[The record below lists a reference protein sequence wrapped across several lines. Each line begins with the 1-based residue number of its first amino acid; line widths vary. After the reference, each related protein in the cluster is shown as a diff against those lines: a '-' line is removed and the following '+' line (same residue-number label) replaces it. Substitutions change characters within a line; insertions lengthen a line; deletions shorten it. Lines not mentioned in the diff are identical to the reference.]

1 MTGWWQERATK
12 LWWKELR
19 ESYAVLVLGWIIT
32 LATLAKLPSSTSR
45 YVWGIDF
52 HNTAMAILFFVAL
65 VLGVTAYAVEE
76 EYETL
81 EPLMAKP
88 IPPNDIL
95 ATKLGVRLGL
105 LFFSAIVVGIIELL
119 TGAWPVEFSI
129 PSRIVFE
136 RWLGGLMLLV
146 FGLGLG
152 LYFGKILG
160 RQITGLLSAILV
172 FAAGWVLLELSPLS
186 FLFEGESGQKIY
198 WIKIILLPGLAGT
211 ITILASIRARPGAV
225 GLLARPAVA
234 AIALAGYALI
244 FWSLTIVPPGDA
256 WQNGQLYRLHWTVR
270 FAGPEAGLDAL
281 VDRFIH
287 QKAGNIRDDPD
298 SISVVMILHTNISP
312 SGLTYPTE
320 RIGDSNLLGLRG
332 RVVRTYRRRDTISPH
347 TDIEILA
354 AEYRSERWIARCL
367 DIARQPG
374 YSEHHKL
381 IALHL
386 AGRASHAEHTE
397 SIASFLDTPSLNVRL
412 MAAYMLAAREDQRGE
427 EVLKA
432 ILPRIESMELIK
444 KIAYL
449 TSSIGIDTG
458 PEFATLMRRW
468 IVSEGPYDRR
478 LRSAAR
484 YWYRKNGSMEDVDLI
499 RRSLWLDRW
508 PPLKEATTPED
519 IPVWDYMKEWN
530 APGFIDELHRQAT
543 RTISK
548 LRDVYQEAHI
558 ILLKNYQLRTADE
571 KLKVRRYNTLTSS
584 LYRIIR
590 ELAEQLDPGFIEL
603 WEEYR
608 QLRYYDDR
616 YLFAVPLITYLPWM
630 GEPGIQE
637 LRSVVENTKVR
648 IYTRFQAA
656 LLLAYHG
663 YREFDGVALR
673 FFELY
678 RETDRFDGYFRRGD
692 PWSAFLAMVEKGN
705 LIYAGPIIETA
716 WNVFENRGRVRFR
729 SIMGY
734 RYVRTGTSIWNN
746 ITAQVLE
753 EATGKKYGWNLKAWK
768 AWWDR
773 EGKNISSGNN

>member
-1 MTGWWQERATK
+1 
-12 LWWKELR
+12 
-19 ESYAVLVLGWIIT
+19 
-32 LATLAKLPSSTSR
+32 
-45 YVWGIDF
+45 
-52 HNTAMAILFFVAL
+52 
-65 VLGVTAYAVEE
+65 
-76 EYETL
+76 
-81 EPLMAKP
+81 
-88 IPPNDIL
+88 
-95 ATKLGVRLGL
+95 
-105 LFFSAIVVGIIELL
+105 
-119 TGAWPVEFSI
+119 
-129 PSRIVFE
+129 
-136 RWLGGLMLLV
+136 MLLV

-152 LYFGKILG
+152 LYFGKMLG

-198 WIKIILLPGLAGT
+198 WIKIILLPGRAGT

-256 WQNGQLYRLHWTVR
+256 WQTGQLYRLHWTVR

-312 SGLTYPTE
+312 GGLTYPTE

-367 DIARQPG
+367 DIAKQPG

-397 SIASFLDTPSLNVRL
+397 SIASFLDTPLLNVRM
-412 MAAYMLAAREDQRGE
+412 MAAYMLAAREDPRGE
-427 EVLKA
+427 ETLID
-432 ILPRIESMELIK
+432 ILPQIESMELIK
-444 KIAYL
+444 EIAYL
-449 TSSIGIDTG
+449 TSSMGIDLG

-468 IVSEGPYDRR
+468 IVSESKDDGLLRR
-478 LRSAAR
+478 AAC
-484 YWYRKNGSMEDVDLI
+484 YWYRKNGSMEDLDLI
-499 RRSLWLDRW
+499 RRSLWLNRW
-508 PPLKEATTPED
+508 GPFRETSKPED

-530 APGFIDELHRQAT
+530 APGFIDELHRQA
-543 RTISK
+543 RRSISE

-558 ILLKNYQLRTADE
+558 ILSKNYQLRTADE
-571 KLKVRRYNTLTSS
+571 KLKVRRFNNLTSS
-584 LYRIIR
+584 LYRIIS
-590 ELAEQLDPGFIEL
+590 ELAEQLDPGFVEL

-608 QLRYYDDR
+608 QIRYYDYR
-616 YLFAVPLITYLPWM
+616 YPSAIPLITYLPRM

-637 LRSVVENTKVR
+637 LRRVVEDTKVR

-678 RETDRFDGYFRRGD
+678 RETDRFAAIYWRGE

-716 WNVFENRGRVRFR
+716 WKVYENRGRVPLR
-729 SIMGY
+729 SSRGY
-734 RYVRTGTSIWNN
+734 IYVRTGTSIWNN

-773 EGKNISSGNN
+773 EGENISSGNN